1 MEVTTSWINDF
12 LMEMGL
18 PHEYMKWTAFGIYVL
33 FLALVAFIAYIIAHK
48 IVIVAVRRIV
58 SHTSVKWDDVL
69 FNNRLLTSAC
79 HLVPPIIVYMLMPW
93 VLKDYEPI
101 MMVAQKV
108 LLIYI
113 VVVSVRVANVFFSS
127 IYLASHY
134 SDSLKGHSLKGL
146 MQMLKILS
154 ICVGLIIIISLLIDK
169 NPIYILSGL
178 GASAAILMLV
188 FKDTIVGLVAGVQ
201 LSANDM
207 LRPGDWIEA
216 PKHGVNGVVEDVSL
230 TTVKVRNWDMTIVT
244 VPPYSLVSDSF
255 QNWRGMQDSG
265 GRRVK
270 RTINIDLNTVR
281 FMSDEELNAM
291 KSEKWMENYASPS
304 QPVVNLHLFRYY
316 IEQYI
321 ANHPNVNHE
330 MLSMVRQ
337 MQSTN
342 YGVPIEVYFF
352 TATTQWVAYEG
363 IQAEVFDHVFA
374 VAPRFGLRVFQSP
387 SGLDLNG
394 IGRECNQ

>member
-12 LMEMGL
+12 LIEMGL

-33 FLALVAFIAYIIAHK
+33 FLALVAFIAYIVAHK

-146 MQMLKILS
+146 TQMLKILS
-154 ICVGLIIIISLLIDK
+154 ICVGLIIIVSLLIDK
-169 NPIYILSGL
+169 NPVYILSGL
-178 GASAAILMLV
+178 GASAAVLMLV

-216 PKHGVNGVVEDVSL
+216 PKHGVNGIVEDVSL

-255 QNWRGMQDSG
+255 QNWRGMHDRG

-270 RTINIDLNTVR
+270 RAINIDLNTVR
-281 FMSDEELNAM
+281 FMNDDELNAM

-316 IEQYI
+316 VEQYI

-330 MLSMVRQ
+330 MMSMVRQ
-337 MQSTN
+337 LQSTN
-342 YGVPIEVYFF
+342 YGVPIELYFF
-352 TATTQWVAYEG
+352 TKTTQWIEYEG
-363 IQAEVFDHVFA
+363 IQAEVFDHMFA

-387 SGLDLNG
+387 SGLDLKEIG
-394 IGRECNQ
+394 IEG

>member
-12 LMEMGL
+12 LIEMGL

-146 MQMLKILS
+146 TQMLKILS
-154 ICVGLIIIISLLIDK
+154 ICVGLIIIVSLLIDK
-169 NPIYILSGL
+169 NPVYILSGL
-178 GASAAILMLV
+178 GASAAVLMLV

-216 PKHGVNGVVEDVSL
+216 PKHGVNGIVEDVSL

-255 QNWRGMQDSG
+255 QNWRGMHDRG

-270 RTINIDLNTVR
+270 RAINIDLNTVR
-281 FMSDEELNAM
+281 FMNDDELNAM

-316 IEQYI
+316 VEQYI

-330 MLSMVRQ
+330 MMSMVRQ
-337 MQSTN
+337 LQSTN
-342 YGVPIEVYFF
+342 YGVPIELYFF
-352 TATTQWVAYEG
+352 TITTQWVEYEG
-363 IQAEVFDHVFA
+363 IQAEVFDHMFA

-387 SGLDLNG
+387 SGLDLKE
-394 IGRECNQ
+394 IDREG

>member
-33 FLALVAFIAYIIAHK
+33 FLALVAFIAYIISHK

-146 MQMLKILS
+146 TQMLKILS
-154 ICVGLIIIISLLIDK
+154 ICVGLIIIVSLLIDK
-169 NPIYILSGL
+169 NPVYILSGL
-178 GASAAILMLV
+178 GASAAVLMLV

-216 PKHGVNGVVEDVSL
+216 PKHGVNGIVEDVSL

-255 QNWRGMQDSG
+255 QNWRGMHDRG

-270 RTINIDLNTVR
+270 RAINIDLNTVR
-281 FMSDEELNAM
+281 FMDDDELNAM

-316 IEQYI
+316 VEQYI

-330 MLSMVRQ
+330 MMSMVRQ
-337 MQSTN
+337 LQSTN
-342 YGVPIEVYFF
+342 YGVPIELYFF
-352 TATTQWVAYEG
+352 TITTRWVEYEG

-387 SGLDLNG
+387 SGLDLKE
-394 IGRECNQ
+394 IDREG

>member
-146 MQMLKILS
+146 TQMLKILS
-154 ICVGLIIIISLLIDK
+154 ICVGLIIIVSLLIDK
-169 NPIYILSGL
+169 NPVYILSGL
-178 GASAAILMLV
+178 GASAAVLMLV

-216 PKHGVNGVVEDVSL
+216 PKHGVNGIVEDVSL

-255 QNWRGMQDSG
+255 QNWRGMHDRG

-270 RTINIDLNTVR
+270 RAINIDLNTVR
-281 FMSDEELNAM
+281 FMNDDELNAM

-316 IEQYI
+316 VEQYI

-330 MLSMVRQ
+330 MMSMVRQ
-337 MQSTN
+337 LQSTN
-342 YGVPIEVYFF
+342 YGVPIELYFF
-352 TATTQWVAYEG
+352 TITTQWVEYEG
-363 IQAEVFDHVFA
+363 IQAEVFDHMFA

-387 SGLDLNG
+387 SGLDLKE
-394 IGRECNQ
+394 IDREG

>member
-12 LMEMGL
+12 LIEMGL

-146 MQMLKILS
+146 TQMLKILS
-154 ICVGLIIIISLLIDK
+154 ICVGLIIIVSLLIDK
-169 NPIYILSGL
+169 NPVYILSGL
-178 GASAAILMLV
+178 GASAAVLMLV

-216 PKHGVNGVVEDVSL
+216 PKHGVNGIVEDVSL

-255 QNWRGMQDSG
+255 QNWRGMHDRG

-270 RTINIDLNTVR
+270 RAINIDLNTVR
-281 FMSDEELNAM
+281 FMNDDELNAM

-316 IEQYI
+316 VEQYI

-330 MLSMVRQ
+330 MMSMVRQ
-337 MQSTN
+337 LQSTN
-342 YGVPIEVYFF
+342 YGVPIELYFF
-352 TATTQWVAYEG
+352 TITTQWVEYEG

-387 SGLDLNG
+387 SGLDLKE
-394 IGRECNQ
+394 IDREG

>member
-33 FLALVAFIAYIIAHK
+33 FLALVAFIAYVIAHK

-146 MQMLKILS
+146 TQMLKILS
-154 ICVGLIIIISLLIDK
+154 ICVGLIIIVSLLIDK
-169 NPIYILSGL
+169 NPVYILSGL
-178 GASAAILMLV
+178 GASAAVLMLV

-216 PKHGVNGVVEDVSL
+216 PKHGVNGIVEDVSL

-255 QNWRGMQDSG
+255 QNWRGMHDRG

-270 RTINIDLNTVR
+270 RAINIDLNTVR

-316 IEQYI
+316 VEQYI

-330 MLSMVRQ
+330 MMSMVRQ
-337 MQSTN
+337 LQSTN
-342 YGVPIEVYFF
+342 YGVPIELYFF
-352 TATTQWVAYEG
+352 TITTQWVEYEG
-363 IQAEVFDHVFA
+363 IQAEVFDHMFA

-387 SGLDLNG
+387 SGIDLKE
-394 IGRECNQ
+394 IDREG